1 MLVILSQMQIIGN
14 FWMGC
19 LVSAF
24 AYSVIYAVVR
34 MTVKRE
40 MKENRHIRRIQA
52 AITVLFTLQAENSIT
67 AGDDDCEDIADA
79 VELQLRRNGMTDSEV
94 KKAMNDFFPK
104 TRNNHKNTN

>member
-1 MLVILSQMQIIGN
+1 MLYTLGKIEIIGH
-14 FWMGC
+14 FWPGFLLSVLVYIVIC
-19 LVSAF
+19 LVVSIT
-24 AYSVIYAVVR
+24 VRYA
-34 MTVKRE
+34 

-67 AGDDDCEDIADA
+67 AGDDDCEDIADT

-104 TRNNHKNTN
+104 TRNNTKNTN